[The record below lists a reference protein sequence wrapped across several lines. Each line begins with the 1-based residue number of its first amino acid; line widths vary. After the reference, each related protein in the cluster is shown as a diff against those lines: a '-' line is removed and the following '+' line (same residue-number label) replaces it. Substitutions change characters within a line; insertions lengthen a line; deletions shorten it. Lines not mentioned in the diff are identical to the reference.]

1 MAIAQQSDYTEQEEQ
16 GLLLVAQ
23 AEDLKVV
30 DQASFEAAAEMRKS
44 IKAYLAEVKRI
55 TAPVVTA
62 AHAAWKAALA
72 QQQGLEAK
80 ALEAEQ
86 ILNKSL
92 GAYEQAQRAEADRI
106 KREAEKV
113 RLAAEQE
120 AKARAKETGAPV
132 EAVVVFTPPPP
143 PPPKAQGLA
152 FVDTW
157 KWELLDAKLVPCEY
171 HTLDEKKIGGVVR
184 SLKGQAV
191 IPGVRVYSQR
201 TPRSTA

>member
-1 MAIAQQSDYTEQEEQ
+1 MAIVQQDYTEQEEQ
-16 GLLLVAQ
+16 GILLVAQ
-23 AEDLKVV
+23 AEDLKIM
-30 DQASFEAAAEMRKS
+30 DQASFEVGAEMRKT
-44 IKAYLAEVKRI
+44 IKAYLAEVRRI

-62 AHAAWKAALA
+62 AHATWKAALA
-72 QQQGLEAK
+72 QQQGLEAN
-80 ALEAEQ
+80 ALEAEK

-113 RLAAEQE
+113 LLAAEQE

-143 PPPKAQGLA
+143 PAPKAQGLA

-157 KWELLDAKLVPCEY
+157 KFEVTDPALVPRE
-171 HTLDEKKIGGVVR
+171 HLKVDEASIGGVVR
-184 SLKGQAV
+184 ALKGQAV
-191 IPGVRVYSQR
+191 IPGVRVYCER
-201 TPRSTA
+201 TPRSTRS

>member
-1 MAIAQQSDYTEQEEQ
+1 MAIAAPDYSEQEEQ
-16 GLLLVAQ
+16 GLVLVAE
-23 AEDLKVV
+23 AEDLKVI
-30 DQASFEAAAEMRKS
+30 DPESFGRAAEMLKT

-62 AHAAWKAALA
+62 AHATWKAALA
-72 QQQGLEAK
+72 QQQGLEAN
-80 ALEAEQ
+80 ALEAEK

-143 PPPKAQGLA
+143 PPPKAAGLA

-157 KWELLDAKLVPCEY
+157 KFEVTDPALVPQEY
-171 HTLDEKKIGGVVR
+171 LTVDEKKIGGVVR

-191 IPGVRVYSQR
+191 IPGVRVYVER